1 MLHPHPH
8 LFRHCTELFSCRISS
23 SAFLSAMSRCLCRYI
38 DIIDIRYIQGSVD
51 MCRYPAVPVLQLQ
64 PLRQRDAV
72 RLEGKREGGELG
84 LYVLVRQI
92 LGTENIAFLFHGLK
106 VVLCFTINTRIGGFL
121 PAVSKITGDLKTFY
135 TIKCVSF
142 HTWAWD

>member
-1 MLHPHPH
+1 
-8 LFRHCTELFSCRISS
+8 
-23 SAFLSAMSRCLCRYI
+23 
-38 DIIDIRYIQGSVD
+38 
-51 MCRYPAVPVLQLQ
+51 MCRYPAVPVLQLE